1 MKRIFICVIMLFTF
15 CVVNVNAESLKLNL
29 VGEEKKS
36 IKFDVVVTDVTKK
49 GNVFEGT
56 IKYDIETIKNI
67 TIDSN
72 DVSWEV
78 HFKKDVDNVKFIAFS
93 MDKVA
98 EENTALFNFK
108 ADLRDNIS
116 DKEVKVLLSD
126 IGAANGSDSLK
137 VSDVQ
142 FNYVVSKDELVE
154 EVPSINDFPSHKVE
168 DVLVEE
174 DVEEQKESKNDKS
187 NKVLVILGVV
197 LVLIVAIVLGFVL
210 FKKGFFLKK

>member
-1 MKRIFICVIMLFTF
+1 MKKIFAFVIML
-15 CVVNVNAESLKLNL
+15 CVFNFANVYAENLKLNL
-29 VGEEKKS
+29 IGEEDNV
-36 IKFDVVVTDVTKK
+36 IKFDVLVTDVTKK

-56 IKYDIETIKNI
+56 IKYDIATIKNV
-67 TIDSN
+67 TIESKDA
-72 DVSWEV
+72 SWEV
-78 HFKKDVDNVKFIAFS
+78 HFKKETNSVKFIAFS

-98 EENTALFNFK
+98 EENTSLFNFT
-108 ADLRDNIS
+108 AGLRENIT
-116 DKEVKVLLSD
+116 DKEIKVLLSD
-126 IGAANGSDSLK
+126 IGTANGSDSLK

-142 FNYVVSKDELVE
+142 FNYVASKDELSE
-154 EVPSINDFPSHKVE
+154 EIPSINDFPSHKVE